1 MAVTVP
7 SSAVPR
13 HSIRMTVG
21 RISTASGDEG
31 RGADGLSPWLSRHAA
46 AMLIAVAVT
55 VVLPSGV
62 WVALAALASFVELG
76 CRERTRLAAFR
87 PYGGYANQLTALRLA
102 LLLTAAAFMGEL
114 PDAWLWL
121 LLAANVAVDVV
132 DGRVARRTQQVSPF
146 GAVLDREV
154 DAVFVLVAYLYFF
167 VVVGLPAW
175 VLIPGLLPYAYRLYT
190 LTRPSRPAPEHRE
203 RLAPFLAGANFVVLL
218 VAVGA
223 PADLQLRVVLLSA
236 ALVGVSFT
244 VSFVNLYLDEY
255 SAS

>member
-1 MAVTVP
+1 
-7 SSAVPR
+7 
-13 HSIRMTVG
+13 
-21 RISTASGDEG
+21 
-31 RGADGLSPWLSRHAA
+31 
-46 AMLIAVAVT
+46 MLVAVAVT
-55 VVLPSGV
+55 VVLPSGI
-62 WVALAALASFVELG
+62 WLALAALASFAELG
-76 CRERTRLAAFR
+76 YRERARLAAFT
-87 PYGGYANQLTALRLA
+87 PYGGYANRLTALRLA
-102 LLLTAAAFMGEL
+102 LLLTAAAFMSEL
-114 PDAWLWL
+114 PDGWLWL
-121 LLAANVAVDVV
+121 LLAGNVVVDVV
-132 DGRVARRTQQVSPF
+132 DGRVARRTQQASPL

-175 VLIPGLLPYAYRLYT
+175 VLIPGLLPYAYRLSM

-218 VAVGA
+218 IAVGA